1 MTSVI
6 INQSWLIAVDVK
18 SINFR
23 DYKKSHDRITFR
35 VSRGD
40 ERGRELGDH
49 VVVLRTGRR
58 EDFKHFS
65 GAHQRASRNG
75 PSHDE
80 VRPWWGVSRGLS
92 GDFMYIT
99 IPEVG
104 TRAVHCWL
112 TGRRS
117 RRSRVV
123 CAARHTK
130 WNGSHVCRRE
140 KSFSFSLVFSFF
152 FLKRNIFHRAIGIEF
167 TCVRRVRDAWKS
179 HKVRAS
185 TEPVRQADRQTD
197 RISTDQR
204 SLRSR
209 MIVLAWCLFVIVSF
223 LVAKNQAFLNAP
235 IPGTFYVKF
244 RADEH
249 GAIYLVTMSILSVE
263 QRRDLVIGHASFFF
277 PRGSFYITFSMN
289 YYLCTEFYRTL
300 SDKNCDEMINDPLCF
315 WFSNI
320 PTKAISCV
328 GCSRSSSTGL
338 FWVSTCTRD

>member
-1 MTSVI
+1 MFNTYTSSSRYSTEIKTPLIYNIFFQFILITHLGRMTSVI

-130 WNGSHVCRRE
+130 WNGSHMCRRE
-140 KSFSFSLVFSFF
+140 KSFSFSFSFF
-152 FLKRNIFHRAIGIEF
+152 FKAKYISSCDRYWVYMRA
-167 TCVRRVRDAWKS
+167 TRKRRV
-179 HKVRAS
+179 KV
-185 TEPVRQADRQTD
+185 T
-197 RISTDQR
+197 
-204 SLRSR
+204 
-209 MIVLAWCLFVIVSF
+209 
-223 LVAKNQAFLNAP
+223 
-235 IPGTFYVKF
+235 
-244 RADEH
+244 
-249 GAIYLVTMSILSVE
+249 
-263 QRRDLVIGHASFFF
+263 
-277 PRGSFYITFSMN
+277 
-289 YYLCTEFYRTL
+289 
-300 SDKNCDEMINDPLCF
+300 
-315 WFSNI
+315 
-320 PTKAISCV
+320 
-328 GCSRSSSTGL
+328 
-338 FWVSTCTRD
+338 